1 MAATGVIGPVGA
13 AVTHQLSS
21 FFVMMNSLRLLR
33 TPSSVRSR
41 LWRWYESLKE
51 RLPLAQVPG
60 KVQEAFARLEFG
72 ALIES
77 GLARLPRRPQL
88 RLPLLY
94 GVITLYALGGFYTL
108 NADETGVVER
118 FGRKLLPY
126 REPGLHY
133 KLPWPIERLTRVQA
147 HRVRVVKIG
156 FRSKPGGAD
165 NEPVAYEWNVQHRSG
180 RFQRVPEETLM
191 LTGDQNMIE
200 LTATVHYIPSRPDDF
215 VFRQLDADATVRA
228 SAESVIQGLT
238 TSSSL
243 DDVLTLRRSEIEAR
257 AKDELQRRLNAYGA
271 GVSVL
276 QVRLEDVHP
285 SLEVVDAFRQVSDAF
300 EEKHRL
306 VNEAEG
312 HKNEQLALARGN
324 GSASIQNANAYSIG
338 RKTRA
343 EGDASRFQAAE
354 QAFRGAQQATEFR
367 LYLGTMEAV
376 LPGEKKLILDKSQNK
391 RDLFWL
397 QDGVELSNGIRAL
410 PE

>member
-1 MAATGVIGPVGA
+1 
-13 AVTHQLSS
+13 
-21 FFVMMNSLRLLR
+21 
-33 TPSSVRSR
+33 
-41 LWRWYESLKE
+41 
-51 RLPLAQVPG
+51 
-60 KVQEAFARLEFG
+60 
-72 ALIES
+72 
-77 GLARLPRRPQL
+77 
-88 RLPLLY
+88 
-94 GVITLYALGGFYTL
+94 
-108 NADETGVVER
+108 
-118 FGRKLLPY
+118 
-126 REPGLHY
+126 
-133 KLPWPIERLTRVQA
+133 
-147 HRVRVVKIG
+147 
-156 FRSKPGGAD
+156 
-165 NEPVAYEWNVQHRSG
+165 
-180 RFQRVPEETLM
+180 M

-285 SLEVVDAFRQVSDAF
+285 SLEVVDALRQVSDAF

-367 LYLGTMEAV
+367 LYLETMEAV